1 MYLETMQQIYNS
13 TSKVMVDAKSGSNM
27 LYLPLDK
34 LIGQQ
39 GETRPAPTGTV
50 SVQSPQEVM
59 QTVEHV
65 NRNNRSRE
73 SSRDREGR

>member
-34 LIGQQ
+34 LLGQTEAKPVQ
-39 GETRPAPTGTV
+39 GTV
-50 SVQSPQEVM
+50 TQVAPAQDM
-59 QTVEHV
+59 QTVEHI
-65 NRNNRSRE
+65 NRNRSRE